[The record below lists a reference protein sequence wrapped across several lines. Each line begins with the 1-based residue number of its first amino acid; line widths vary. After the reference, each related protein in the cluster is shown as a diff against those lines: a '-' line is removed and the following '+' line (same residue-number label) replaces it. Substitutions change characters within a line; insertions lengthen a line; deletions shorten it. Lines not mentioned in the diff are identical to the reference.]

1 MKTIREAITEAAKRL
16 HGEYAARDA
25 ELLLM
30 HALKITRASM
40 LANPQRELTREEE
53 TRFSAM
59 VAERAT
65 GKPIQHITGT
75 QEFFGLAFIV
85 TPDVLIPRPETEHL
99 VEAVIARLPRDRAVK
114 IADVGT
120 GSGAIAV
127 ALAAVLPLIQVT
139 AFDISSAALKVAA
152 RNAKTHGVDAR
163 VKFLESD
170 LLNTCAE
177 ESFDAI
183 VSNPPYIA
191 DSEVLEKQVRE
202 FEPALAL
209 FAGSTG
215 YEVYERLIPQALHS
229 LCDGGLLAMEMGFGQ
244 SARLAELLRSWQKV
258 EFVGDLQGIPRVVSA
273 RKGAAQ
279 AAKLK

>member
-1 MKTIREAITEAAKRL
+1 MKTIRQAVVDAAQRL

-30 HALKITRASM
+30 HALGVTRASL
-40 LANPQRELTREEE
+40 LANPQRDLSREEE

-59 VAERAT
+59 IAERAT

-75 QEFFGLAFIV
+75 QEFFGLAFTV
-85 TPDVLIPRPETEHL
+85 DQDVLIPRPETEHL
-99 VEAVIARLPRDRAVK
+99 VEAVIARLPKDRAVK

-127 ALAAVLPLIQVT
+127 ALTHAVPLAQVT
-139 AFDISSAALKVAA
+139 ALDISRVALDVAA
-152 RNAKTHGVDAR
+152 RNAKTHGVESR

-170 LLNTCAE
+170 LLTACAGE
-177 ESFDAI
+177 VFDVI

-191 DSEVLEKQVRE
+191 DGELESLEAQVRE
-202 FEPALAL
+202 FEPGLAL

-215 YEVYERLIPQALHS
+215 YELYERLIPQAWSGLRE
-229 LCDGGLLAMEMGFGQ
+229 GGLLAMEIGFGQ
-244 SARLAELLRSWQKV
+244 SARLVELLHAWKSV
-258 EFVGDLQGIPRVVSA
+258 EFVNDLQGIPRVVLA
-273 RKGAAQ
+273 TRV
-279 AAKLK
+279 